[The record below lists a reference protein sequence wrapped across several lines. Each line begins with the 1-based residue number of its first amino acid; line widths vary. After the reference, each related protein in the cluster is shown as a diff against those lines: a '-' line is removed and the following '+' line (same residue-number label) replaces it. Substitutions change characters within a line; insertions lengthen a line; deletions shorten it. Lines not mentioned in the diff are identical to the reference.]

1 MLHSIIHKQRITKS
15 SISQTLIIAFISFF
29 LHLISSSE
37 TKQQPTMKSILRQ
50 KISFNVQR
58 SKPVVI
64 FPAKP
69 TPHDIKFL
77 SDIDNQTVLRYYTS
91 GVHFYH
97 AEPSK
102 AYEVD
107 PAHVIKAALAKAL
120 VYYYP
125 ITGRLKEQ
133 PEGKLVLDCT
143 GEGAMFVEA
152 EADVCLEYLGDPL
165 TPPFP
170 FTDQL
175 HFDSMLMGPGV
186 INQPLLYLQVT
197 RFKCGGFTFAHKTC
211 HVIADAHGWAQFLT
225 AIGEFARGADQP
237 NVLPVWD
244 RHLLLARDPPAPA
257 HIHLEYEPMEDATQE
272 DFHILLKPPV
282 PANLVQRSFLFG
294 PKDISVLKE
303 HVKSLESMSY
313 VSRFELITAAVWR
326 SHTIALDYN
335 PDYEIRVLFPVSSRG
350 TMVPPLPTGFY
361 GNAFA
366 RAVACSKSGK
376 LCSNPLGYAL
386 TLVKEAKEKA
396 RASDFLQSLADL
408 TVLRGRPQMMDAR
421 TFLVTDVTRAG
432 FQGVDFGWGGGMFGG
447 KALPI
452 ATMYTS
458 FRNNDGEEVVVVPM
472 CLPEL
477 AMATFKTEM
486 ESLIQA

>member
-1 MLHSIIHKQRITKS
+1 
-15 SISQTLIIAFISFF
+15 
-29 LHLISSSE
+29 
-37 TKQQPTMKSILRQ
+37 MKSILRP

-64 FPAKP
+64 FPEKP

-91 GVHFYH
+91 GIHFYH
-97 AEPSK
+97 ADPSK

-107 PAHVIKAALAKAL
+107 PAKVIKAALAKAL

-125 ITGRLKEQ
+125 IAGRLREQ

-152 EADVCLEYLGDPL
+152 EADVRLEYLGDPL

-170 FTDQL
+170 FSDQL
-175 HFDSMLMGPGV
+175 HFDSELMGPGV
-186 INQPLLYLQVT
+186 INKPLLYVQVT
-197 RFKCGGFTFAHKTC
+197 RFKCGGFSFAHKTC
-211 HVIADAHGWAQFLT
+211 HTIADAHGWAQFLT

-244 RHLLLARDPPAPA
+244 RHLLLARDPPAPT
-257 HIHLEYEPMEDATQE
+257 HIHLDYELTDDATQKE
-272 DFHILLKPPV
+272 FHILSKTPV
-282 PANLVQRSFLFG
+282 PANLVHRSFLFG
-294 PKDISVLKE
+294 PKDISALKKC
-303 HVKSLESMSY
+303 VQSLESMSY

-326 SHTIALDYN
+326 SRTIALDYN
-335 PDYEIRVLFPVSSRG
+335 PDCEIYVQFPVNSKG
-350 TMVPPLPTGFY
+350 KMVSPLPTGFY

-366 RAVACSKSGK
+366 RAVAFSKARK
-376 LCSNPLGYAL
+376 LSSSPLEYAL
-386 TLVKEAKEKA
+386 KLVKEAKEKA

-408 TVLRGRPQMMDAR
+408 SVLRGWPQMMVAR
-421 TFLVTDVTRAG
+421 TKFLVTDVSRAG
-432 FQGVDFGWGGGMFGG
+432 FQGVDFGWGAGMFGE
-447 KALPI
+447 KSFPWS
-452 ATMYTS
+452 TMYTS
-458 FRNNDGEEVVVVPM
+458 FKNSDGEEVVVVPM

-477 AMATFKTEM
+477 TMATFKAEM
-486 ESLIQA
+486 ETLIQA